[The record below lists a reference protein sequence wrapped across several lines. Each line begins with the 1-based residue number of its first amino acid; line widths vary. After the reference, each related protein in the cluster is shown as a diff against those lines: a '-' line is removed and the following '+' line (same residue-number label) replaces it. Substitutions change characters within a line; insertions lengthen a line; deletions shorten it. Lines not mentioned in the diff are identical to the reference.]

1 MTWWRT
7 SRRVRGYARMVREVL
22 ESKSPRREPFLRERA
37 RKIERRGLHS
47 VWEREGRQPTL
58 LIRDLGPTGARQVWT
73 VRDTP
78 ADSPRGA
85 QMVRTPGADCPLMLP
100 EHPEVHLRLTSHAD
114 GPRCPSGQSTR
125 SSRTVR
131 PVDTDGPTSFLISA

>member
-7 SRRVRGYARMVREVL
+7 SRRVRGYARTVREVL
-22 ESKSPRREPFLRERA
+22 ESKSPMREPFLRERA

-58 LIRDLGPTGARQVWT
+58 LNRDLGPTGARQAWT
-73 VRDTP
+73 VRNTP
-78 ADSPRGA
+78 ADSQRGA
-85 QMVRTPGADCPLMLP
+85 RTVQTPSADCPLMLP
-100 EHPEVHLRLTSHAD
+100 EHPVLHLRPKSHTD
-114 GPRCPSGQSTR
+114 GPRCPGGHSAR

-131 PVDTDGPTSFLISA
+131 PVDADGPTSFLISA

>member
-7 SRRVRGYARMVREVL
+7 SRRVRGYARTVREVL

-47 VWEREGRQPTL
+47 VWEREGRQLTL
-58 LIRDLGPTGARQVWT
+58 LIRDLGPTGARQAPT
-73 VRDTP
+73 VHDTL

-85 QMVRTPGADCPLMLP
+85 RTVRTPGADCPLMRP
-100 EHPEVHLRLTSHAD
+100 EHPVLHLHPTSHAD
-114 GPRCPSGQSTR
+114 GPRCPGGQSAR

-131 PVDTDGPTSFLISA
+131 PVDADGPTSFLISA